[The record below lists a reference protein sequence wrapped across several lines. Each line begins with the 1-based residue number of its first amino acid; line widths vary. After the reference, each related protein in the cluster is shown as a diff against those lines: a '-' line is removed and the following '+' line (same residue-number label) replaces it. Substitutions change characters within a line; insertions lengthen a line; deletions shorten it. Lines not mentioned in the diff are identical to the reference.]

1 MKREIRSISNQLYD
15 YNILN
20 SKKKISI
27 NLGDKDIEKL
37 AVDINGNL
45 HLIENIMLEYKDS
58 EEKLKIA
65 IASIS
70 HDIRTPLT
78 SILGYIQMLKRKE
91 INDEK
96 YNEYINIVEKRSNNL
111 KELLDEFFEL
121 SVLES
126 SGCKVNLQSLNVN
139 NILCESI
146 TAFYDK
152 FQEHSISPQIDI
164 LSESLKVVGDESYLR
179 RSIDNL
185 ITNMIKHSK
194 GKEVIRLYKQNE
206 IVRLEFENEVENL
219 NEDDLNLM
227 FDKFFT
233 KDISRNPNIKST
245 GLGLTI
251 TKKLIEKINGKIY
264 AKLNGDILKIYINFN
279 KI

>member
-1 MKREIRSISNQLYD
+1 
-15 YNILN
+15 
-20 SKKKISI
+20 
-27 NLGDKDIEKL
+27 
-37 AVDINGNL
+37 
-45 HLIENIMLEYKDS
+45 
-58 EEKLKIA
+58 
-65 IASIS
+65 
-70 HDIRTPLT
+70 
-78 SILGYIQMLKRKE
+78 MLKRKE

-126 SGCKVNLQSLNVN
+126 SGCKVNLQSLNVT

-194 GKEVIRLYKQNE
+194 GKEVIRLYKEHE
-206 IVRLEFENEVENL
+206 IVIIEFENQIENL

-251 TKKLIEKINGKIY
+251 TKKLIEKIDGKIY
-264 AKLNGDILKIYINFN
+264 AKLNGNILKIYINLN